1 MLDKLTGKPVHYY
14 IQLVA
19 MMGIAAGLP
28 FSKIPLS
35 IGTLLLGL
43 NVILLWDWRTVWKR
57 WSSNRWLW
65 LLFTYFAIELLS
77 VLWTSDKHEAWNM
90 IRRELTL
97 YAIPLTLIALPLN
110 AFKHYKWV
118 VLSFLTAVFITSFI
132 NVGTYFH
139 WWGSK
144 VYDDIRSLSLFVSH
158 LRYAMMIVLALVFCA
173 SWWIRKF
180 PYRWIAVALAA
191 WFIYYTILSQIWMG
205 VFTLSGIVLMMFWF
219 KVKSI
224 RRLWIKRSFIAA
236 FSACILF
243 VGIFLYIRLQPVPHK
258 VEVSSSD
265 YVRKT
270 VNGNPYTFDVLSKM
284 NWENGYPVQAFI
296 ADEELEKEWSKSS
309 RVNYR
314 TGVDLKGNPI
324 RNILW
329 RYMTS
334 KGLRKDSLDFQKMS
348 KRDIRNVEM
357 GFASIEMA
365 KGGISAQL
373 YRMRSQLKDAE
384 DPNGK
389 SLLEKIESLKAG
401 ITIIKNHPF
410 CGVGVG
416 DMQQSF
422 ADAYRTNG
430 SKLKIDEHILLTHNQ
445 FLTTWIAGG
454 IICFLAF
461 VGFWFIQLATALRIN
476 AFEWTG
482 FLVITMLSFL
492 IEDTLQT
499 QTGVSF
505 AAFFFAFFIT
515 GKAFLY
521 PGRAVERTES
531 GVEAKSTS
539 RQI

>member
-35 IGTLLLGL
+35 IGTMLLGL
-43 NVILLWDWRTVWKR
+43 NVILLWDWKKVWKN
-57 WSSNRWLW
+57 WTSNRWIW
-65 LLFTYFAIELLS
+65 LLFLYFIMEICS
-77 VLWTSDKHEAWNM
+77 VLWSSDKHEAWNM

-97 YAIPLTLIALPLN
+97 YAIPLAVIAIPLTQ
-110 AFKHYKWV
+110 FKHYKWV
-118 VLSFLTAVFITSFI
+118 VLSFLTAVFLTSFI

-173 SWWIRKF
+173 AWWIRRF
-180 PYRWIAVALAA
+180 PYRWVAVLLAA
-191 WFIYYTILSQIWMG
+191 WFVYYTIISQIGMG

-224 RRLWIKRSFIAA
+224 RTRWIKRTFIAV
-236 FSACILF
+236 FGACILF
-243 VGIFLYIRLQPVPHK
+243 VAVFVYINLQPIPHK
-258 VEVSSSD
+258 IEVKPED
-265 YVRKT
+265 YVKKT
-270 VNGNPYTFDVLSKM
+270 VNGNQYTFDVLPKI

-296 ADEELEKEWSKSS
+296 ADEELEKEWSKVSG
-309 RVNYR
+309 VNYD
-314 TGVDLKGNPI
+314 TGVDLKGNPV

-348 KRDIRNVEM
+348 KQDIRNVEL
-357 GFASIEMA
+357 GFASVEMA

-401 ITIIKNHPF
+401 ITILKSHPLI
-410 CGVGVG
+410 GVGIG
-416 DMQQSF
+416 DMKPAF
-422 ADAYRTNG
+422 AEAYKSNH
-430 SKLKIDEHILLTHNQ
+430 SKLTPENQHLTHNQ
-445 FLTTWIAGG
+445 FLTTWIAAG
-454 IICFLAF
+454 IICFIAF
-461 VGFWFIQLATALRIN
+461 IALWFIQLAVALRIN

-505 AAFFFAFFIT
+505 VAFFFAFFIT
-515 GKAFLY
+515 GRKILY
-521 PGRAVERTES
+521 PRNLDSA
-531 GVEAKSTS
+531 
-539 RQI
+539 

>member
-35 IGTLLLGL
+35 IGTMLLGL
-43 NVILLWDWRTVWKR
+43 NVILLWDWKNVWKK

-65 LLFTYFAIELLS
+65 LLFAYFAMELLS
-77 VLWTSDKHEAWNM
+77 FCWTEDKSEGWNM

-97 YAIPLTLIALPLN
+97 YAIPLTIVAIPLTS
-110 AFKHYKWV
+110 FKHYKWIA
-118 VLSFLTAVFITSFI
+118 LSFLTAVFITSFI

-158 LRYAMMIVLALVFCA
+158 LRYAMMIILGIVFCA
-173 SWWIRKF
+173 AWWIRKF
-180 PYRWIAVALAA
+180 PYRWIAVLLAG
-191 WFIYYTILSQIWMG
+191 WFVYYTFLSQIGMG

-224 RRLWIKRSFIAA
+224 RRRWVKRGFIAA
-236 FSACILF
+236 FGGFVLF
-243 VGIFLYIRLQPVPHK
+243 VGIFLYINLQPVPHK
-258 VEVSSSD
+258 IKITSYD
-265 YVRKT
+265 DMRGKT
-270 VNGNPYTFDVLSKM
+270 ANGTDYTFDLIDSM

-296 ADEELEKEWSKSS
+296 ADKELEKEWNKAS
-309 RVNYR
+309 RVNYH

-334 KGLRKDSLDFQKMS
+334 KGLRKDSLDFHKMTPQ
-348 KRDIRNVEM
+348 DIRNVEL
-357 GFASIEMA
+357 GFASVEMA

-373 YRMRSQLKDAE
+373 YRMRSQLKDSE

-389 SLLEKIESLKAG
+389 SLLEKIESFKAG
-401 ITIIKNHPF
+401 VTIVKAHPIA
-410 CGVGVG
+410 GVGIG
-416 DMQQSF
+416 DMKTAF
-422 ADAYRTNG
+422 AAAYKANH
-430 SKLKIDEHILLTHNQ
+430 SKLTLENQHLTHNQ
-445 FLTTWIAGG
+445 FLTTWVAAGIFCFIAFG
-454 IICFLAF
+454 CLWF
-461 VGFWFIQLATALRIN
+461 VQLAKALRIN

-505 AAFFFAFFIT
+505 AAFFFAYFIT
-515 GKAFLY
+515 GRDLLY
-521 PGRAVERTES
+521 RRSFIPDSFRDH
-531 GVEAKSTS
+531 
-539 RQI
+539 

>member
-35 IGTLLLGL
+35 IGTMLLGL
-43 NVILLWDWRTVWKR
+43 NVILLWDWKNVWKK
-57 WSSNRWLW
+57 WSSNRWIW
-65 LLFTYFAIELLS
+65 LLFAYFAVELLS
-77 VLWTSDKHEAWNM
+77 VTWSTDKHEAWNM

-97 YAIPLTLIALPLN
+97 YAIPLTIVAIPLTT
-110 AFKHYKWV
+110 FKHYKWV
-118 VLSFLTAVFITSFI
+118 VISFLAAVFITSFI

-158 LRYAMMIVLALVFCA
+158 LRYAMMIALALVFCA

-191 WFIYYTILSQIWMG
+191 WFLYYTFLSQIGMG

-224 RRLWIKRSFIAA
+224 RTPWIKRAFIAA
-236 FSACILF
+236 FSGCILF
-243 VGIFLYIRLQPVPHK
+243 VGIFLYVKLQPTPHK
-258 VEVSSSD
+258 VRVSQAD
-265 YVRKT
+265 YGKKT
-270 VNGNPYTFDVLSKM
+270 VNGTEYTFDLLWKI

-296 ADEELEKEWSKSS
+296 ADSELEKEWSKASA
-309 RVNYR
+309 VDYR
-314 TGVDLKGNPI
+314 NGVDLKGNPI

-334 KGLRKDSLDFQKMS
+334 KGLRKDSVDFQKMT
-348 KRDIRNVEM
+348 RQDIRNVEL
-357 GFASIEMA
+357 GFASVEMA

-373 YRMRSQLKDAE
+373 YRMRGQLNNME

-401 ITIIKNHPF
+401 MTIIKSHPF
-410 CGVGVG
+410 AGVGIG
-416 DMQQSF
+416 DMQKSF
-422 ADAYRTNG
+422 ANAYKTNH
-430 SKLKIDEHILLTHNQ
+430 SKLTLENQHLTHNQ

-454 IICFLAF
+454 IICFIAF
-461 VGFWFIQLATALRIN
+461 MSLWFIQLATALRIN

-499 QTGVSF
+499 QTGVAF
-505 AAFFFAFFIT
+505 VAFFFAFFIT
-515 GKAFLY
+515 GRKVLY
-521 PGRAVERTES
+521 PG
-531 GVEAKSTS
+531 G
-539 RQI
+539 

>member
-35 IGTLLLGL
+35 IGTMLLGL
-43 NVILLWDWRTVWKR
+43 NVILLWDWKNVWEK

-65 LLFTYFAIELLS
+65 LLFAYFLVEILS
-77 VLWTSDKHEAWNM
+77 IIWSADKHEAWNM

-97 YAIPLTLIALPLN
+97 YAIPLTIVAIPLT

-118 VLSFLTAVFITSFI
+118 VISFLTAVFITSFI

-158 LRYAMMIVLALVFCA
+158 LRYAMMIALGLVFCA
-173 SWWIRKF
+173 AWWIRKF
-180 PYRWIAVALAA
+180 PYRWIAVALAV
-191 WFIYYTILSQIWMG
+191 WFLYYTFLSQIGMG

-224 RRLWIKRSFIAA
+224 RTPWIKRAFIAA

-243 VGIFLYIRLQPVPHK
+243 VGVFLYVKLQPVPHK
-258 VEVSSSD
+258 VELSPAD
-265 YVRKT
+265 YGTKT
-270 VNGNPYTFDVLSKM
+270 VNGAEYSFDLLEKM
-284 NWENGYPVQAFI
+284 NWENGYPVLAYI
-296 ADEELEKEWSKSS
+296 ADSELEKEWSESS
-309 RVNYR
+309 EVDYR
-314 TGVDLKGNPI
+314 NGVDLKGNPI

-334 KGLRKDSLDFQKMS
+334 KGLRKDSLDFQKMT
-348 KRDIRNVEM
+348 KQDIRNVEL
-357 GFASIEMA
+357 GFASVEMA

-373 YRMRSQLKDAE
+373 YRMRGQLDNME

-401 ITIIKNHPF
+401 MTIIKAHPF
-410 CGVGVG
+410 IGVGVG
-416 DMQQSF
+416 DMHQSF
-422 ADAYRTNG
+422 ADAYKTNH
-430 SKLKIDEHILLTHNQ
+430 SKLTLENQHLTHNQ

-454 IICFLAF
+454 IICFIAF
-461 VGFWFIQLATALRIN
+461 VSLWFMQLATVLRIN

-499 QTGVSF
+499 QTGVAF
-505 AAFFFAFFIT
+505 VAFFFAFFIT
-515 GKAFLY
+515 GRKILY
-521 PGRAVERTES
+521 PG
-531 GVEAKSTS
+531 K
-539 RQI
+539 

>member
-1 MLDKLTGKPVHYY
+1 MLDKLTGKSVHYY

-35 IGTLLLGL
+35 IGTMLLGL
-43 NVILLWDWRTVWKR
+43 NVILLWDWKAVWKS

-65 LLFTYFAIELLS
+65 LLFAYFTLELLS
-77 VLWTSDKHEAWNM
+77 ILWTSDKHEAWNM

-97 YAIPLTLIALPLN
+97 YAIPLTIIAIPLT

-118 VLSFLTAVFITSFI
+118 VLSFLSAVFITSFI
-132 NVGTYFH
+132 NAGTYFH

-158 LRYAMMIVLALVFCA
+158 LRYAMMIILAVVFCA
-173 SWWIRKF
+173 AWWIRKF
-180 PYRWIAVALAA
+180 PYRWIAVVLAA
-191 WFIYYTILSQIWMG
+191 WFIYYTVLSQIWMG
-205 VFTLSGIVLMMFWF
+205 VFTLSGVVLMMFFF
-219 KVKSI
+219 KVKAI
-224 RRLWIKRSFIAA
+224 RIRWVKQVFIAS
-236 FSACILF
+236 FSVLIVF
-243 VGIFLYIRLQPVPHK
+243 VSVFLYIKLQPVPRK
-258 VEVSSSD
+258 IQVNTYD
-265 YVRKT
+265 YLEKT
-270 VNGNPYTFDVLSKM
+270 VNGNDYTFDLIWKI

-296 ADEELEKEWSKSS
+296 ADEELEKEWTKVSK
-309 RVNYR
+309 VNYR

-348 KRDIRNVEM
+348 KQDIRNVEL

-373 YRMRSQLKDAE
+373 YRMRSQLNDAE
-384 DPNGK
+384 NPNGK
-389 SLLEKIESLKAG
+389 SLLEKMESLKAG
-401 ITIIKNHPF
+401 ITIIKEHPIG
-410 CGVGVG
+410 GVGVG
-416 DMQQSF
+416 DMKTAF
-422 ADAYRTNG
+422 AQAYKSNH
-430 SKLKIDEHILLTHNQ
+430 SKLTRENQHLTHNQ
-445 FLTTWIAGG
+445 FLTTWIAAG
-454 IICFLAF
+454 IFCFIVFTAL
-461 VGFWFIQLATALRIN
+461 WFIQLVIALKIN

-499 QTGVSF
+499 QTGVAF
-505 AAFFFAFFIT
+505 VAFFFAFFIT
-515 GKAFLY
+515 GRKILY
-521 PGRAVERTES
+521 P
-531 GVEAKSTS
+531 KN
-539 RQI
+539 